1 MMFGKAGNLAVVDL
15 VFMLGL
21 SQYLGVLVPRGTD
34 SWDKGSYQETSMAR
48 GREMKE
54 EKVVPKRRTQ
64 GMDESPSLP

>member
-34 SWDKGSYQETSMAR
+34 SWDKETSMAR